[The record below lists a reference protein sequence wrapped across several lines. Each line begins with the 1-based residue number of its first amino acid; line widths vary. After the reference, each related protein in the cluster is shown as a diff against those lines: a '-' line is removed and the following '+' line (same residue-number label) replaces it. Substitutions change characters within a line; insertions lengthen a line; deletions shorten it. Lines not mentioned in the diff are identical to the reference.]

1 MLIIFINFD
10 NNNFIF
16 YRESETLQTQL
27 SAALRQIEPLKQVS
41 NRQLVFQMGY
51 ICNKTASYNY
61 YLVVFQ
67 MGYICN
73 KTGQLQ

>member
-41 NRQLVFQMGY
+41 NRQLQLLRCSVSDGL
-51 ICNKTASYNY
+51 
-61 YLVVFQ
+61 YL
-67 MGYICN
+67 
-73 KTGQLQ
+73 

>member
-41 NRQLVFQMGY
+41 
-51 ICNKTASYNY
+51 YNNY
-61 YLVVFQ
+61 VVVFQ
-67 MGYICN
+67 MGYICD
-73 KTGQLQ
+73 KIRFCWHIFLVDLKLRK

>member
-1 MLIIFINFD
+1 MLIILDNF
-10 NNNFIF
+10 NNDNFIF

-51 ICNKTASYNY
+51 ICNKT
-61 YLVVFQ
+61 
-67 MGYICN
+67 
-73 KTGQLQ
+73 GQLQLLPCSVSDGLYL